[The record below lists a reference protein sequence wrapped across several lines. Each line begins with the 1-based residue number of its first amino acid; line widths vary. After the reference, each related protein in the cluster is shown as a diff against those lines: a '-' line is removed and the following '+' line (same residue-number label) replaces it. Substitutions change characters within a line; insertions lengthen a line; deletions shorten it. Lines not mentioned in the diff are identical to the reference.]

1 MVQEN
6 PFKEFFAQL
15 AFAITTG
22 GADDPDDILDSYE
35 YRDDTRDD
43 TGSSGESQPE
53 CYSEQALKNLVSVI
67 LDAGR
72 EPLTA
77 LNAVWS
83 IGL

>member
-1 MVQEN
+1 MVQKN
-6 PFKEFFAQL
+6 PFGDFFAQL

-35 YRDDTRDD
+35 YRDDASDD
-43 TGSSGESQPE
+43 TGSSDEGQPE
-53 CYSEQALKNLVSVI
+53 CYSEQVLKELVSVI
-67 LDAGR
+67 LKAGR